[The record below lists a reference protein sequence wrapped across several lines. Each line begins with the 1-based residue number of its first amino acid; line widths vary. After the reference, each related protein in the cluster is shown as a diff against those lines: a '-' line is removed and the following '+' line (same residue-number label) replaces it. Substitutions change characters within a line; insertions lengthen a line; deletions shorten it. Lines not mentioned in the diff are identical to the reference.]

1 MDAQSAHA
9 HAEEAEQQQQL
20 QQAQPQHSDSS
31 AVAASSAAGASAQD
45 PASMQAQAA
54 AQLQLQ
60 QMQWAAYLQAQQQ
73 FLAAQQAQLAAAG
86 FNPQDAGGQ
95 VHAAAATSQYRSQ
108 YQHGYGAYPSQQDGT
123 GEQQQQQQ
131 MQTLLPGGLL
141 PPLLQQH
148 QMLTS
153 GYGGGG
159 FVDLSGSSSLRR
171 RDREKPAPSVDPN
184 AWNDSITYPSK
195 SNPDRYLA
203 HRSYFSDVPPIV
215 KSERKKKKQ
224 RTQRMSSR
232 DTVEDDELTCSCAC
246 VFCLF
251 PFLFR
256 AVVSRASLN

>member
-1 MDAQSAHA
+1 MDAQSEHA
-9 HAEEAEQQQQL
+9 HAEEAEQQQQ
-20 QQAQPQHSDSS
+20 QQPQQQNDPSG
-31 AVAASSAAGASAQD
+31 AAASPAGAPSQD
-45 PASMQAQAA
+45 PAGMQAQAA

-86 FNPQDAGGQ
+86 FNPQDASGQ

-108 YQHGYGAYPSQQDGT
+108 YQHGYGAYPSQQDGA
-123 GEQQQQQQ
+123 GEQQQQQQQQ

-153 GYGGGG
+153 GYGAGG

-215 KSERKKKKQ
+215 KSERRKKKNNATTFAAHNLVCHSQ
-224 RTQRMSSR
+224 G
-232 DTVEDDELTCSCAC
+232 
-246 VFCLF
+246 
-251 PFLFR
+251 
-256 AVVSRASLN
+256 